1 VGGGGKNANDDMI
14 LAMRIFVVP
23 LDGVFDTGLAPLQA
37 GIRAGPRRLSSAGST
52 LLLIYSQTQRQGHS
66 SFR

>member
-37 GIRAGPRRLSSAGST
+37 LINGGQIRCQREFAPAREDFLRLAA
-52 LLLIYSQTQRQGHS
+52 HCC
-66 SFR
+66 